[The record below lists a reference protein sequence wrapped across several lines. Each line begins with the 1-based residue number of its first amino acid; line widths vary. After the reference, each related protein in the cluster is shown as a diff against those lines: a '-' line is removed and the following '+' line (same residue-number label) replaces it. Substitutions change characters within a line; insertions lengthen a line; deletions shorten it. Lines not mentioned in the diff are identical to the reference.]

1 MLGRIRREAESITI
15 NGSGIQGVQNIAA
28 QYDSVAAPIRNLG
41 IQEIQFA
48 PEGPQTASLQVNSL
62 FTHTLD
68 PGAPVTSLE
77 ILRNFTGDAPFS
89 GIVNYGAKNFI
100 FTEGYMDSY
109 GVSCAIGEVPQIST
123 TSTIYGTFGTGS
135 FGYIPADAYPSAIN
149 VAGSNSIAIN
159 LDEFTTNRVS
169 SFNVSINTPR
179 VPIYALNSSTPNSVI
194 AGTPVEVNVSF
205 SLSVDDY
212 QIKNMRFVP
221 EETVFKNTIITI
233 NKNNSET
240 ELLNYTFDN
249 MLLMGEVFNADV
261 GGEATVDFSL
271 RSYILR

>member
-77 ILRNFTGDAPFS
+77 ILRNFTGEAPFS

-123 TSTIYGTFGTGS
+123 TSTIYGIFGTGS

-194 AGTPVEVNVSF
+194 AGTPVEVNVNF

>member
-1 MLGRIRREAESITI
+1 MLGRIRREAESVTI
-15 NGSGIQGVQNIAA
+15 NGTGIQGVQNIAA

-41 IQEIQFA
+41 IKEIQFA
-48 PEGPQTASLQVNSL
+48 PEGPQTAALQVNSL

-77 ILRNFTGDAPFS
+77 VLRNFTGEAPFS

-109 GVSCAIGEVPQIST
+109 GVSCSVGEVPQIST
-123 TSTIYGTFGTGS
+123 SSVIYGTFGTGTL
-135 FGYIPADAYPSAIN
+135 GYIPADQYPSVLR

-169 SFNVSINTPR
+169 SFGVSIRTPR
-179 VPIYALNSSTPNSVI
+179 IPVYALNSSTPSSVI
-194 AGTPVEVNVSF
+194 AGTPVEISVDF

-233 NKNNSET
+233 NENNSET
-240 ELLNYTFDN
+240 ELLNYSFDN
-249 MLLMGEVFNADV
+249 MLLIGEVFNADV

-271 RSYILR
+271 RSFVLR